1 MVSKKN
7 RIMVKARFQ
16 TMYFNSSVVFLML
29 FALPL
34 LQLGS
39 CTSDQDILSE
49 TIITDR
55 TTEESIFI
63 PLLRITEFSIQSV
76 DNQGLNTDIIGVIDE
91 DKNLIYVEIDTSSTT
106 TLALKPTITV
116 DSAST
121 VIPDTDT
128 PQDFSEEV
136 TYTVTSDAGEEENYT
151 VIPTITESVNEE
163 PEIVE
168 SPCTNI
174 HQESGPIIVTE
185 NNQRIENLHIRTS
198 NQHGIEIN
206 DFSGVV
212 ISNCIIEY
220 TGAFVGIKFAR
231 ANNLTIENSYIK
243 YTDAPA
249 TGPLPDATRNCIEG
263 FASENLILSHVKV
276 EDGSTGI
283 RLDQCDESVLT
294 FIEGHNMRGPFPRGQ
309 LVQYDKCIGGLLE
322 NFSVINDREIAWTE
336 DNVSVYKSAGQQ
348 IKKGLIVGNNSPRG
362 VGVMFEDQNTE
373 GARGGTGGL
382 VEDVDFLQMG
392 NGVASSVEG
401 SGNVTFNR
409 LRAKEIIC
417 GELGQNR
424 GVPESGSLIFAA
436 FDTSGGNKII
446 DCLVYGSCNP
456 TNIIWPAYSFE
467 QADYRDDIDFEPRD
481 PIVLDFGCTTDN

>member
-1 MVSKKN
+1 MAKT
-7 RIMVKARFQ
+7 RLQ
-16 TMYFNSSVVFLML
+16 PMYFNTSVLFLMVL
-29 FALPL
+29 ALPL
-34 LQLGS
+34 LQLES
-39 CTSDQDILSE
+39 CTSDHDILSE
-49 TIITDR
+49 AVIKDTP
-55 TTEESIFI
+55 TEDSGVI
-63 PLLRITEFSIQSV
+63 PILRIIDFSILTT
-76 DNQGLNTDIIGVIDE
+76 DNTGLITDIIGIIDE
-91 DKNLIYVEIDTSSTT
+91 EKKLIYVEIDSSNLS
-106 TLALKPTITV
+106 TLQLKPTIIV
-116 DSAST
+116 DTAST
-121 VIPDTDT
+121 VIPDTNT
-128 PQDFSEEV
+128 PQDFTEEV
-136 TYTVTSDAGEEENYT
+136 TYTVTSETGAEENYT
-151 VIPTITESVNEE
+151 VIPIIVE

-168 SPCTNI
+168 PEIAETPCTSNR
-174 HQESGPIIVTE
+174 QDSGPIVITE
-185 NNQRIENLHIRTS
+185 NNQRIENLHIKTS

-206 DFSGVV
+206 GFTGVV

-220 TGAFVGIKFAR
+220 TGAYVGIKFAM
-231 ANNLTIENSYIK
+231 ADNLTIENCSIK
-243 YTDAPA
+243 YTNAPSS
-249 TGPLPDATRNCIEG
+249 GPLPDATRNCIEG
-263 FASENLILSHVKV
+263 FDTENLVLTHVKV

-336 DNVSVYKSAGQQ
+336 DNISIYKSAGQQ
-348 IKKGLIVGNNSPRG
+348 IKKGLIVGNNSPNG

-417 GELGQNR
+417 GELGQAR
-424 GVPESGSLIFAA
+424 GESTSNSLIFAA

-446 DCLVYGSCNP
+446 DCLVYESCNP
-456 TNIIWPAYSFE
+456 TNIVWPEYSFE
-467 QADYRDDIDFEPRD
+467 VVDYRDDIDFEPRD
-481 PIVLDFGCTTDN
+481 PIILDFTCTSDN

>member
-1 MVSKKN
+1 
-7 RIMVKARFQ
+7 MVKTRLQ
-16 TMYFNSSVVFLML
+16 PMCFNTSVLFLMVL
-29 FALPL
+29 ILPL

-39 CTSDQDILSE
+39 CSSDYDILSE
-49 TIITDR
+49 SIIKDTS
-55 TTEESIFI
+55 TEEAVFI
-63 PLLRITEFSIQSV
+63 PTLRISNFNIQSI
-76 DNQGLNTDIIGVIDE
+76 DNIGLNTDIIGVIDE
-91 DKNLIYVEIDTSSTT
+91 EKKLIYVEIDSSNIS
-106 TLALKPTITV
+106 TLQLKPTITV
-116 DSAST
+116 DSAAT

-136 TYTVTSDAGEEENYT
+136 TYTVTTENGAEENYT
-151 VIPTITESVNEE
+151 VIPTIVESEIIE
-163 PEIVE
+163 SEIVE
-168 SPCTNI
+168 TLCSSNR
-174 HQESGPIIVTE
+174 QDSGPIVVIE

-206 DFSGVV
+206 GFTGVV

-220 TGAFVGIKFAR
+220 TGAYVGIKFSNAD
-231 ANNLTIENSYIK
+231 NLTIENCSIK
-243 YTDAPA
+243 YTDAPSS
-249 TGPLPDATRNCIEG
+249 GPLPDATRNCIEG
-263 FASENLILSHVKV
+263 FNSQNLGITHVKV

-294 FIEGHNMRGPFPRGQ
+294 YIEGHNMRGPFPRGQ

-336 DNVSVYKSAGQQ
+336 DNISIYKSAGQQ

-373 GARGGTGGL
+373 GARGGIGGL
-382 VEDVDFLQMG
+382 VEDVDFLEMG

-424 GVPESGSLIFAA
+424 GQPASNSLIFAG
-436 FDTSGGNKII
+436 FETTGGNKIT
-446 DCLVYGSCNP
+446 DCLVYESCNP
-456 TNIIWPAYSFE
+456 TNIIWPEYSFE
-467 QADYRDDIDFEPRD
+467 VLDYRDDIDFEPRE
-481 PIVLDFGCTTDN
+481 PIVLNFDCSDLE

>member
-1 MVSKKN
+1 MA
-7 RIMVKARFQ
+7 RITFKP
-16 TMYFNSSVVFLML
+16 MYFNTTVFILL
-29 FALPL
+29 VLTFPL

-39 CTSDQDILSE
+39 CSSDHDILSE
-49 TIITDR
+49 AIIKDTLS
-55 TTEESIFI
+55 EESGAI
-63 PLLRITEFSIQSV
+63 PILRITDFSILST
-76 DNQGLNTDIIGVIDE
+76 DNIGLNTDIIGVIDE
-91 DKNLIYVEIDTSSTT
+91 EKNLIYVDIDTSSIS
-106 TLALKPTITV
+106 TLQLKPTITV

-121 VIPDTDT
+121 VIPDTTT

-136 TYTVTSDAGEEENYT
+136 TYTITTENGAEENYT
-151 VIPTITESVNEE
+151 VIPTIVESEIIE

-168 SPCTNI
+168 TPCSSNR
-174 HQESGPIIVTE
+174 QDSGSIIVTE
-185 NNQRIENLHIRTS
+185 NNQRIENLHIKTS

-206 DFSGVV
+206 GFTGVV

-220 TGAFVGIKFAR
+220 TGAYMGIKFSEAD
-231 ANNLTIENSYIK
+231 NLTIENCSIT
-243 YTDAPA
+243 YTDAPSS
-249 TGPLPDATRNCIEG
+249 GPLADATRNCIEG
-263 FASENLILSHVKV
+263 FDSQNLVITHVKV

-294 FIEGHNMRGPFPRGQ
+294 YIEGHNMRGPFPRGQ

-336 DNVSVYKSAGQQ
+336 DNISIYKSAGQQ

-382 VEDVDFLQMG
+382 VEDVDFLEMG

-417 GELGQNR
+417 GELGQGR
-424 GVPESGSLIFAA
+424 GIPESNSLIFAA
-436 FDTSGGNKII
+436 FETTGGNKIT
-446 DCLVYGSCNP
+446 DCLVYESCNP
-456 TNIIWPAYSFE
+456 TNIIWPEYSFE
-467 QADYRDDIDFEPRD
+467 VVDYRDDIDFEPRA
-481 PIVLDFGCTTDN
+481 PIVLDFGCSTDN